1 MATKEELIKLA
12 NEKYE
17 RDQLIAQAEAK
28 WAAENAP
35 AKTGPSGLEQIET
48 AGRSLLEGVSAGVSE
63 PVVSGVNAVLGNL
76 IDSGFEAE
84 SLKDFFSKSIDTARI
99 ESEFKRDVERR
110 KGLEKALHGTAI
122 AAELA
127 GALAPVSAPAK
138 IAKAAGIAVKG
149 LESAPLLGPILKGAA
164 EAGAATAAA
173 EGLKQAVQEPTGFI
187 EEGAAPAPSE
197 SAVTAAKFGAALGTL
212 PVIGKAAKY
221 AAPRVLSAFGGVS
234 PKIISDYL
242 KREAPIAPVSS
253 EKLREAVEIA
263 AQNVQ
268 DALSSQKNMTA
279 DDLITAVQSLK
290 QKVISGS
297 DEAFQILEQA
307 SASGADVAIPV
318 ASIEANVAKSLQDLR
333 RGAKA
338 LTPVRESAAA
348 ALEDLLARF
357 QSRAVDGKIDLVT
370 AKEMIQAID
379 EVKNYAKDAGSFSSS
394 LDLALGSLRSAIDEP
409 LKAIKPYAD
418 KMKEVS
424 DASRLLSQANDYFGD
439 ASKAFRNVDR
449 LVLKKDPILNN
460 TASKLEQATGIQ
472 INKGLES
479 LNDLRPVQNILP
491 DNAEV
496 FVNQVMTGR
505 SPLAQKR
512 LGVLS
517 QMADEDLVEL
527 ANKAALTKEFGK
539 LVQNGSRDVNFWK
552 EVLGASG
559 ALGAVSGGILAGPVG
574 AMTGATVGYMVK
586 SYGAPAT
593 KLILDSMI
601 KVRGYPTVQ
610 KLNQAMSSVSPEIR
624 SRLIQGFVSATAGRF
639 DDPNM
644 QTINVAPEQA
654 GAMYQEVKSSDIDAT
669 TKAKALESLSRNST
683 IDAQALKQVTIGVM
697 PSRQAIVKPMSKEAL
712 KEDRPKALIKR

>member
-28 WAAENAP
+28 WAAENVP
-35 AKTGPSGLEQIET
+35 AELGPSGLEQIET
-48 AGRSLLEGVSAGVSE
+48 AGRSLLEGVSAGFSE

-84 SLKDFFSKSIDTARI
+84 SLKDFLSKSIDTARI

-110 KGLEKALHGTAI
+110 KGLEKALPGTAI
-122 AAELA
+122 AAEVA
-127 GALAPVSAPAK
+127 GALAPISAPAK
-138 IAKAAGIAVKG
+138 IAKGAGAALKGIEKIPLV
-149 LESAPLLGPILKGAA
+149 APIIKGAA
-164 EAGAATAAA
+164 EAGVATLAA
-173 EGLKQAVQEPTGFI
+173 EELKQAAQKPAGFI

-197 SAVTAAKFGAALGTL
+197 SAATAAKFGAALGTL
-212 PVIGKAAKY
+212 PVIGRAAKY

-234 PKIISDYL
+234 PKVISDYL

-253 EKLREAVEIA
+253 EKLKEAVEIA

-268 DALSSQKNMTA
+268 DALSLQKNMTA
-279 DDLITAVQSLK
+279 DDLVTAVQILK

-307 SASGADVAIPV
+307 SASGADVAIPL
-318 ASIEANVAKSLQDLR
+318 ASIQANIAKSLQELR
-333 RGAKA
+333 AGAKA
-338 LTPVRESAAA
+338 LTPVREAAA
-348 ALEDLLARF
+348 SYLDDLLARF

-379 EVKNYAKDAGSFSSS
+379 EVKNYTMSAGAFSSS
-394 LDLALGSLRSAIDEP
+394 LDRALGSLRSAIDEP

-439 ASKAFRNVDR
+439 ATKAFRNIDR

-527 ANKAALTKEFGK
+527 ANRAALTKEFGK

-559 ALGAVSGGILAGPVG
+559 ALSLGGAAFAGPVG
-574 AMTGATVGYMVK
+574 AMTGATIGYMVK

-610 KLNQAMSSVSPEIR
+610 KLNQAMSAVSPEIR

-644 QTINVAPEQA
+644 QTINVAPEQV
-654 GAMYQEVKSSDIDAT
+654 GAMYQEIKSSDVDAT
-669 TKAKALESLSRNST
+669 TKAKALESLSKNGT

-697 PSRQAIVKPMSKEAL
+697 PRRQAIVKPMSKEAL